1 MVWHQRLI
9 AEAEGSTSYW
19 IQYVAPYSPR
29 ERLLGAPA
37 TSLARSDTAKAVEH
51 IRPAQDKANYYLSF
65 TETLKAVYLKQN
77 SLRDCR
83 GPRTI
88 ERNVRLMGRT
98 QTNMTM
104 HPTQIE
110 DEAVPQEA
118 LEVAVA
124 RAVTK
129 SLGAI
134 IDYQRR
140 VDEALA
146 ALEGVAARARVGVG
160 GDTNA
165 NKVVEAFWK
174 ELQATRAEA
183 ADLFDRQ
190 RNVLRTVN
198 IALFGRTGAGK
209 SSLVEALVHGDGA
222 TISTSESDFTTQ
234 VRTVPWHG
242 CRFIDTPGTN
252 GWGRSAS
259 RETLEGRARHAVEV
273 ADIVV
278 LCFDTQSQQKGEFE
292 KIGAWVKEYGKPV
305 VAVLNVR
312 NPLWRRP
319 ESVPLGTQ
327 RRRLS
332 RAVREHVTNIETELA
347 ALGIFGAPVVAISAQ
362 RAVYARVSGDYRGP
376 APEQFTKLRKELGL
390 DGLAK
395 GSNFEILEA
404 LFVNA
409 LTYHVKELRF
419 GMLHGQ
425 VRTLLERLA
434 RVLRKTSA
442 DARMAADI
450 LDRAIEGLLAVVGY
464 PDVGTKARNVLKTE
478 VRPEDLL
485 SWVERARGGPYD
497 AKAQGKLARFAQ
509 QRLEAE
515 IGVLRARSLSAAEEA
530 IGRAFEERRDLSSDE
545 FSKAVFQQNKIQAA
559 CERVI
564 KDAIEFVRRET
575 KLVFDDAI
583 LDINFVF
590 GVPSNITGTTGKRGR
605 GVGYGLGATGVV
617 LEGAS
622 TYLLRASFVA
632 AGIPGGQPA
641 ALVFGL
647 LSIATGIA
655 GLVAGWFGGKQRTK
669 AEEARQ
675 RAWADAVRGAR
686 RSVNETYDG
695 FANQV
700 SNTATALA
708 LDATMRLLTDPLSR
722 VGALWMLVT
731 ESNEALSN
739 LDQLRAALPATDDAQ
754 GAIKNAASTVGSR
767 IQHGEG
773 GSTAVLLGESWIRD
787 PEGLKADEGSAEP
800 VRTRAY
806 DPNVFQRMFEGLR
819 SFVDRFGGSVE
830 RGAGSRW
837 LRETE
842 RSLAVD
848 TAASQALADLN
859 VIAKRGRARLQLF
872 GDYSAGKTSFVK
884 RLLIDGGLPV
894 PESVEVR
901 ADPTTDRIHVYEW
914 EQIDLV
920 DTPGLQS
927 MNGSHGQVAME
938 ACPDASAIIYL
949 LQPNLL
955 VGDTQVVE
963 RVLKGDRSAGLVP
976 KIDRTIFVIHRSDE
990 LGADPET
997 VPDEYVRLCERKKTE
1012 LQQALLSRGIPIS
1025 ADRVFC
1031 MSADPYQLV
1040 GDRRDVSSD
1049 QFDRFR
1055 SWDGF
1060 AEFRKS
1066 IREINARYVGAGVD
1080 RSILEGGLARLGIID
1095 ESACKRLAEIERRT
1109 VAFDRL
1115 GTVLSEIMAEGERI
1129 KGELRARAHRMVDDH
1144 AFGQLERV
1152 AGAENDVELEATAKQ
1167 LAEWWKHPAFEGD
1180 AERWQGE
1187 AKTTINDWFQR
1198 SVALLE
1204 RTVNAPRFKAA
1215 VINADGSFDPSTFT
1229 AAKPAWLGKIMS
1241 LVAQPLK
1248 GATRDVVYFVGKGL
1262 GATFRPWGAV
1272 NLARSLAKVGVALGV
1287 VATIFDAIGLY
1298 QAWQG
1303 EKRRTALRRDLRGI
1317 VEKTAKQVLN
1327 SLTDGNE
1334 EAAGPMTYLK
1344 AVQDYLRS
1352 AAEDLTKDRSTLA
1365 SEAAALSSRRAVYG
1379 TRMAAAWTMLGIKE
1393 ATA

>member
-1 MVWHQRLI
+1 MH
-9 AEAEGSTSYW
+9 
-19 IQYVAPYSPR
+19 
-29 ERLLGAPA
+29 
-37 TSLARSDTAKAVEH
+37 
-51 IRPAQDKANYYLSF
+51 PAQKPDL
-65 TETLKAVYLKQN
+65 
-77 SLRDCR
+77 
-83 GPRTI
+83 
-88 ERNVRLMGRT
+88 
-98 QTNMTM
+98 
-104 HPTQIE
+104 
-110 DEAVPQEA
+110 AVPHGSLEA
-118 LEVAVA
+118 AVD
-124 RAVTK
+124 RAVSE

-134 IDYQRR
+134 TDYQWR
-140 VDEALA
+140 VDEALT
-146 ALEGVAARARVGVG
+146 ALEGVAVRARAGVA
-160 GDTNA
+160 GDTSA
-165 NKVVEAFWK
+165 NEVVKVFWK
-174 ELQATRAEA
+174 ELQSTRTEA

-190 RNVLRTVN
+190 RKVLGTVN

-209 SSLVEALVHGDGA
+209 SSLIEALVHGDGA
-222 TISTSESDFTTQ
+222 TVSTSESDFTTE
-234 VRTVPWHG
+234 VRTVSWHG

-259 RETLEGRARHAVEV
+259 RETLEGRARDAVEV

-319 ESVPLGTQ
+319 GSVPLGTQ

-347 ALGIFGAPVVAISAQ
+347 ALGVFGAPVVAISAQ
-362 RAVYARVSGDYRGP
+362 RAVYARVSGEYRGP
-376 APEQFTKLRKELGL
+376 APEQFAKLRKELGL

-395 GSNFEILEA
+395 GSNFEVLEA
-404 LFVNA
+404 LFVHA
-409 LTYHVKELRF
+409 LVHHVKELRF

-434 RVLRKTSA
+434 RVLQKTSD
-442 DARMAADI
+442 DARTAAGI

-464 PDVGTKARNVLKTE
+464 PGVGTQARNALKSE
-478 VRPEDLL
+478 GRREDLL

-497 AKAQGKLARFAQ
+497 TKARGKLARFAR

-515 IGVLRARSLSAAEEA
+515 IGALRARSLSAAGEVVA
-530 IGRAFEERRDLSSDE
+530 RAFEERRDLGSDE
-545 FSKAVFQQNKIQAA
+545 FSKAVFQPDEIQAA
-559 CERVI
+559 CELVVR
-564 KDAIEFVRRET
+564 DATEFVRRET
-575 KLVFDDAI
+575 KLVFDEAI
-583 LDINFVF
+583 LDVNFAF
-590 GVPSNITGTTGKRGR
+590 GAPSNITGTTGKTRR
-605 GVGYGLGATGVV
+605 GVGYGLG
-617 LEGAS
+617 GAGIALGGGS
-622 TYLLRASFVA
+622 VWLLKASLVA
-632 AGIPGGQPA
+632 AVTPGGQPA
-641 ALVFGL
+641 AVALGL
-647 LSIATGIA
+647 ASMATGIA
-655 GLVAGWFGGKQRTK
+655 AWVAGWFGGKQRKK

-675 RAWADAVRGAR
+675 RAWADAIAGAR
-686 RSVNETYDG
+686 RSVDETYDG
-695 FANQV
+695 FAKQV

-708 LDATMRLLTDPLSR
+708 LDAAIRLLTDPLSR
-722 VGALWMLVT
+722 AGALWTLVT
-731 ESNEALSN
+731 ESNGALSS
-739 LDQLRAALPATDDAQ
+739 LGQLRAALPATDDAQ
-754 GAIKNAASTVGSR
+754 GAIKDAAATVGA
-767 IQHGEG
+767 QKHHTEG
-773 GSTAVLLGESWIRD
+773 GPTATLLGEGWISD
-787 PEGLKADEGSAEP
+787 PEGLKAGEGSAKP

-806 DPNVFQRMFEGLR
+806 DPGVFQRMFEGLR
-819 SFVDRFGGSVE
+819 SFVDRFGESVE
-830 RGAGSRW
+830 RGSGARW
-837 LRETE
+837 LRDTE
-842 RSLAVD
+842 QLLAAD
-848 TAASQALADLN
+848 PTASQALAELN
-859 VIAKRGRARLQLF
+859 AIANRGRARLQLF

-901 ADPTTDRIHVYEW
+901 ADPTTDRVHVYEW
-914 EQIDLV
+914 EQVDLI

-927 MNGSHGQVAME
+927 MKDSHGQVAM
-938 ACPDASAIIYL
+938 AAYPDASAIIYL

-955 VGDTQVVE
+955 VGDTQGVE

-976 KIDRTIFVIHRSDE
+976 KLDRTIFVIHRADE

-1066 IREINARYVGAGVD
+1066 IREINARYAGTGVD
-1080 RSILEGGLARLGIID
+1080 RSILEGGLARLGTLD
-1095 ESACKRLAEIERRT
+1095 ESTRKRLVEIEQRT
-1109 VAFDRL
+1109 AALDRL
-1115 GTVLSEIMAEGERI
+1115 GVVLSEIVAEGERI
-1129 KGELRARAHRMVDDH
+1129 DGELRARARRLVDDH

-1152 AGAENDVELEATAKQ
+1152 AGAASDAELEATAKQ

-1187 AKTTINDWFQR
+1187 AKTATDDWFQR
-1198 SVALLE
+1198 SVDLLE
-1204 RTVNAPRFKAA
+1204 RTVDAPRFKAA
-1215 VINADGSFDPSTFT
+1215 VAGANGSFDPSTFT
-1229 AAKPAWLGKIMS
+1229 AAKQGWFGKIMS

-1248 GATRDVVYFVGKGL
+1248 GATRDVVYWVGKSL

-1272 NLARSLAKVGVALGV
+1272 KLARLLGRVGVVLGV
-1287 VATIFDAIGLY
+1287 VATIFDAINLY
-1298 QAWQG
+1298 RAWQW
-1303 EKRRTALRRDLRGI
+1303 EKRRTELRRKLRGI
-1317 VEKTAKQVLN
+1317 VEETAKQVLG

-1344 AVQDYLRS
+1344 AVQDHLRS
-1352 AAEDLTKDRSTLA
+1352 AAEDLAKDRSALA
-1365 SEAAALSSRRAVYG
+1365 SEVAALGSQREVYG
-1379 TRMAAAWTMLGIKE
+1379 TRMAAAWTTLGMKE
-1393 ATA
+1393 ASA

>member
-1 MVWHQRLI
+1 MH
-9 AEAEGSTSYW
+9 
-19 IQYVAPYSPR
+19 
-29 ERLLGAPA
+29 
-37 TSLARSDTAKAVEH
+37 
-51 IRPAQDKANYYLSF
+51 PAQTSD
-65 TETLKAVYLKQN
+65 
-77 SLRDCR
+77 
-83 GPRTI
+83 G
-88 ERNVRLMGRT
+88 
-98 QTNMTM
+98 
-104 HPTQIE
+104 
-110 DEAVPQEA
+110 AVPHGA
-118 LEVAVA
+118 LEAAVA
-124 RAVTK
+124 HAVSE
-129 SLGAI
+129 SLDAI
-134 IDYQRR
+134 TDYQRR
-140 VDEALA
+140 VDDALT
-146 ALEGVAARARVGVG
+146 ALEGVAVRARAGVA
-160 GDTNA
+160 GDTSA
-165 NKVVEAFWK
+165 NEVVEAFWK
-174 ELQATRAEA
+174 ELQSTRTEA

-190 RNVLRTVN
+190 RKVLGTVN

-209 SSLVEALVHGDGA
+209 SSLIEALVHGDGA
-222 TISTSESDFTTQ
+222 TVSTSESDFTTE
-234 VRTVPWHG
+234 VRTVSWHG

-259 RETLEGRARHAVEV
+259 RDTLEGRARHAVEV

-319 ESVPLGTQ
+319 ASVPLGTQ

-347 ALGIFGAPVVAISAQ
+347 ALGVFGAPVVAISAQ
-362 RAVYARVSGDYRGP
+362 RAVYARVSGEYRGP
-376 APEQFTKLRKELGL
+376 APEQFAKLRKELGL

-395 GSNFEILEA
+395 ASNFEVLEA
-404 LFVNA
+404 LFVHA
-409 LTYHVKELRF
+409 LVHHVKELRF

-434 RVLRKTSA
+434 RVLQKTSD
-442 DARMAADI
+442 DARTAAGI

-464 PDVGTKARNVLKTE
+464 PGVGTQARNALKSE
-478 VRPEDLL
+478 GRREDLL

-497 AKAQGKLARFAQ
+497 TKAQGKLARFAR

-515 IGVLRARSLSAAEEA
+515 IGALRARSLSAAEEVVA
-530 IGRAFEERRDLSSDE
+530 RAFEERRDLGSDE
-545 FSKAVFQQNKIQAA
+545 FSKAVFQQGKIQAA
-559 CERVI
+559 CERVA
-564 KDAIEFVRRET
+564 KESAEFVRRET
-575 KLVFDDAI
+575 RLVVDDAR
-583 LDINFVF
+583 LDFEFALGAGAAVA
-590 GVPSNITGTTGKRGR
+590 GTTGKTRR
-605 GVGYGLGATGVV
+605 IVGYALSAGGVLSGIVSTLMGAAFLDPEPVSKVALAAGVFVAGLGAMV
-617 LEGAS
+617 L
-622 TYLLRASFVA
+622 
-632 AGIPGGQPA
+632 
-641 ALVFGL
+641 
-647 LSIATGIA
+647 
-655 GLVAGWFGGKQRTK
+655 GWFGGKQRKK

-675 RAWADAVRGAR
+675 RAWADAIAGAR
-686 RSVNETYDG
+686 RSVNDTYDG
-695 FANQV
+695 FAKQV

-708 LDATMRLLTDPLSR
+708 LDATIRLLTDPLSR
-722 VGALWMLVT
+722 AGALWTLVT
-731 ESNEALSN
+731 ESNGALSS
-739 LDQLRAALPATDDAQ
+739 LGQLRAALPATDDAQ
-754 GAIKNAASTVGSR
+754 GAIKDAAATVGA
-767 IQHGEG
+767 QKHHTEG
-773 GSTAVLLGESWIRD
+773 GPTATLLGEGWISD
-787 PEGLKADEGSAEP
+787 LEGLKADEGSAEP

-806 DPNVFQRMFEGLR
+806 DPGVFQRMFEGLR
-819 SFVDRFGGSVE
+819 SFVDRFGESVE
-830 RGAGSRW
+830 RGSGSRW
-837 LRETE
+837 LRDTE
-842 RSLAVD
+842 QLLAAD
-848 TAASQALADLN
+848 PTASQALAELN
-859 VIAKRGRARLQLF
+859 AIANRGRARLQLF

-901 ADPTTDRIHVYEW
+901 ADPTTDRVHVYEW
-914 EQIDLV
+914 EQVDLI

-927 MNGSHGQVAME
+927 MKDSHGQVAM
-938 ACPDASAIIYL
+938 AAYPDASAIIYL

-955 VGDTQVVE
+955 VGDTQGVE

-976 KIDRTIFVIHRSDE
+976 KLDRTIFVIHRADE

-1040 GDRRDVSSD
+1040 GDRRDISSD

-1066 IREINARYVGAGVD
+1066 IREINARYAGTGVD
-1080 RSILEGGLARLGIID
+1080 RSILEGGLARLGALD
-1095 ESACKRLAEIERRT
+1095 ESTRKRLVEIEQRT
-1109 VAFDRL
+1109 AALDRL
-1115 GTVLSEIMAEGERI
+1115 GVVLSEIVAEGERI
-1129 KGELRARAHRMVDDH
+1129 DGELRARARRMVDDH

-1152 AGAENDVELEATAKQ
+1152 AGAASDAELEATAKQ

-1187 AKTTINDWFQR
+1187 AKTAIDDWFQR
-1198 SVALLE
+1198 SVDLLE

-1215 VINADGSFDPSTFT
+1215 VAGANGSFDPSTFT
-1229 AAKPAWLGKIMS
+1229 AAKQGWFGKIMS

-1248 GATRDVVYFVGKGL
+1248 GATRDVVYWVGKAL

-1272 NLARSLAKVGVALGV
+1272 KLARLLGRVGVVLGV
-1287 VATIFDAIGLY
+1287 VATIFDAINLY
-1298 QAWQG
+1298 RAWQG
-1303 EKRRTALRRDLRGI
+1303 EKRRTELRQKLRGI
-1317 VEKTAKQVLN
+1317 VEETAKQVLG

-1344 AVQDYLRS
+1344 AVQDHLRS
-1352 AAEDLTKDRSTLA
+1352 AAEDLAKDRSALA
-1365 SEAAALSSRRAVYG
+1365 SEAAALSSRREVYG